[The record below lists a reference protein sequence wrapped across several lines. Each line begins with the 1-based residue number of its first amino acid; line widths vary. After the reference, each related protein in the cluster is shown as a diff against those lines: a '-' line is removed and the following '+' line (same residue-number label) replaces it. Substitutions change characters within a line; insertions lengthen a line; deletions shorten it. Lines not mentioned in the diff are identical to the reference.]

1 MIELLIVLIIGV
13 FLIYMSYKRSE
24 KQCPPPRVEYRF
36 IPRTLKEEIENP
48 VKVSEIFDSMFNSPT
63 VFLGRDIGDR
73 RLRSD
78 NINKNFI
85 SQN

>member
-1 MIELLIVLIIGV
+1 MIELLIILIIGI
-13 FLIYMSYKRSE
+13 FLIYIAFKTSE
-24 KQCPPPRVEYRF
+24 KTCPPPRVEYRF

-63 VFLGRDIGDR
+63 VFLGRDIGNR
-73 RLRSD
+73 QIKSD
-78 NINKNFI
+78 NINTNFI